1 LLVSCWFHFCFGT
14 PNIALVPDN
23 DADPVAGTIA
33 AAASQWWHKA
43 ITTSSTSPSVN
54 VFATTASAAAL
65 GF

>member
-1 LLVSCWFHFCFGT
+1 LVRFGFIIFW
-14 PNIALVPDN
+14 NAKHRIGAGH